1 MLPHPGVIALR
12 RHSSSLAGNAV
23 VQAARRRM
31 AAGQGELG
39 LGLVVPGTGHEAGH
53 ITLDVIELIP

>member
-1 MLPHPGVIALR
+1 M
-12 RHSSSLAGNAV
+12 

-53 ITLDVIELIP
+53 ITLDVIELRGIHLTGPASSEACLCEGPISAT